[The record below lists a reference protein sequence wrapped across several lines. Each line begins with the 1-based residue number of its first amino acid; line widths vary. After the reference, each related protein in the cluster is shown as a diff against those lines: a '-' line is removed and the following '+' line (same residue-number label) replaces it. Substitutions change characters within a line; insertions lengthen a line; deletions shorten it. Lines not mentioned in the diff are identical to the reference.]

1 MKRKIKKAGVI
12 GAGIMGANIAA
23 QLANVGI
30 NTILLDIVP
39 PVSGATANTDDRKFR
54 NSIALKGLERAK
66 KASPASFYIAE
77 NAELITAGN
86 IEDDIE
92 LLKDVDI
99 VIEAI
104 VEDLSLK
111 KDLFKRLDNVLKPG
125 TIITSNTSGISVA
138 KMCEGLSTGFKNHF
152 AVTHFFN
159 PPRYMKLLEIVKG
172 PDTLPEVIDILA
184 ENFENIIGKRIVY
197 AKDTPNFIANR
208 IAVFSTFNNIRV
220 MTDLGLSV
228 EAVDELT
235 GEVLGFPKSATFRTM
250 DIVGLDI
257 LMHVA
262 GNVFRNAPDDEKR
275 DIFVPPD
282 IVNRMM
288 EKGFIGEKSGQ
299 GFYKKTVAK
308 DGGRMILALD
318 INRMEYRESVPA
330 KFDSLDAAEKYH
342 DTADRVRCLYYAGDD
357 AGIFT
362 FRTRSDEFIYAA
374 SRIPEIADD
383 ILNIDNAL
391 KWGFNRE
398 MGPFEMWDAVGL
410 ERSVPVM
417 EKAGYKIPLW
427 VKKMLEKGFK
437 SFYVS
442 QNGRRY
448 YYNID
453 SEDYSEEVL
462 SPGILWLPSL
472 KERQKKIAGNNDAS
486 LVDIGD
492 GVACLE
498 FHSKM
503 NVITEGVINMINESM
518 DIVSRDLEGM
528 VISNHAENFSA
539 GANLLL
545 IIGAA
550 QAGEWDKLDY
560 MVKALQGTLM
570 RLKYLDKPVIAAPT
584 GLALGGGC
592 EICLAS
598 DRVRY
603 AAETYM
609 GLVEAGVGLLPAGG
623 GIKELLIR
631 STEHLFDVPAGGIYQ
646 KQIEM
651 LPFIAKAFETIA
663 LARTSTSGPGAVNLG
678 YLRKTDRMT
687 VNRDFL
693 MSDAKKTVI
702 AMNMEGYKAPRPL
715 NNIRVPGRDTLA
727 VLKLAV
733 WTMHEQGY
741 ATDHDKTVA
750 EKIAHVICGGEL
762 FSDTRVSEQYL
773 LDLEREAFLSLCGN
787 RKTQERMKHMLMTG
801 KPLRN

>member
-262 GNVFRNAPDDEKR
+262 GNVFRNAPDDEKK

-342 DTADRVRCLYYAGDD
+342 NTADRVRCLYYAGDD

-448 YYNID
+448 YYNIV

-560 MVKALQGTLM
+560 MVKALQDTFM